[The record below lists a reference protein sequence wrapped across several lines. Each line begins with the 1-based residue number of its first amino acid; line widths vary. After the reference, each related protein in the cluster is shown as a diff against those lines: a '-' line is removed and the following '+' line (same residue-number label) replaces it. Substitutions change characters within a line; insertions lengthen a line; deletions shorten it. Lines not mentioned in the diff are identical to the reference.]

1 MYYVFPSLPPINSN
15 SSPSEIETWK
25 RHSDVTQCHKKLF
38 SHADTKGTSTFM
50 SKILDKVWPSK
61 KTAPKVHI
69 AYAISV
75 CEFLLNPTNKRIQV
89 TETPMKFRIQ
99 KYLQK
104 NLNKE
109 KFNSDDSN
117 DDGVSSEKQQEC
129 DGDKIIQVEEEEVQ
143 EVQEVQEEEVEEKE
157 VEEKESGGIEDYDYF
172 SSEDEKRRAQSLKR
186 KYGKQI

>member
-1 MYYVFPSLPPINSN
+1 M
-15 SSPSEIETWK
+15 
-25 RHSDVTQCHKKLF
+25 
-38 SHADTKGTSTFM
+38 
-50 SKILDKVWPSK
+50 
-61 KTAPKVHI
+61 
-69 AYAISV
+69 
-75 CEFLLNPTNKRIQV
+75 NKRIQV

-157 VEEKESGGIEDYDYF
+157 VEEKEVEEKESGGIEDYDYF

>member
-1 MYYVFPSLPPINSN
+1 
-15 SSPSEIETWK
+15 
-25 RHSDVTQCHKKLF
+25 
-38 SHADTKGTSTFM
+38 
-50 SKILDKVWPSK
+50 
-61 KTAPKVHI
+61 
-69 AYAISV
+69 
-75 CEFLLNPTNKRIQV
+75 
-89 TETPMKFRIQ
+89 MKFRIQ

-129 DGDKIIQVEEEEVQ
+129 DGDKIIQVEKEEVQ
-143 EVQEVQEEEVEEKE
+143 EVREEEVEEKE

-172 SSEDEKRRAQSLKR
+172 SSEDEKRRVPALKR

>member
-15 SSPSEIETWK
+15 SLPSEIETWK
-25 RHSDVTQCHKKLF
+25 HHPHVTQCHKKLF
-38 SHADTKGTSTFM
+38 HNTDTEGTSTFM

-69 AYAISV
+69 AYAIGV
-75 CEFLLNPTNKRIQV
+75 CEFLLNPTNKRILV

-104 NLNKE
+104 NINKE

-129 DGDKIIQVEEEEVQ
+129 GEESSESSEKRGGDKIVQIQEEEEEVQ
-143 EVQEVQEEEVEEKE
+143 EG
-157 VEEKESGGIEDYDYF
+157 SGIEDDDYF
-172 SSEDEKRRAQSLKR
+172 SSEDEKRRAQSLRR
-186 KYGKQI
+186 KYRKQI

>member
-1 MYYVFPSLPPINSN
+1 
-15 SSPSEIETWK
+15 
-25 RHSDVTQCHKKLF
+25 
-38 SHADTKGTSTFM
+38 M

-89 TETPMKFRIQ
+89 AMMME
-99 KYLQK
+99 
-104 NLNKE
+104 
-109 KFNSDDSN
+109 
-117 DDGVSSEKQQEC
+117 SSEKQQEC

-143 EVQEVQEEEVEEKE
+143 EVQEVREEE

>member
-1 MYYVFPSLPPINSN
+1 M
-15 SSPSEIETWK
+15 T
-25 RHSDVTQCHKKLF
+25 
-38 SHADTKGTSTFM
+38 
-50 SKILDKVWPSK
+50 KILDKAWPSK

-89 TETPMKFRIQ
+89 SEIPMKFRIQ

-104 NLNKE
+104 NINKE

-129 DGDKIIQVEEEEVQ
+129 GGESSEKQQECGEDKTIQVEEEE
-143 EVQEVQEEEVEEKE
+143 EEVREG
-157 VEEKESGGIEDYDYF
+157 SGIEDDDYF
-172 SSEDEKRRAQSLKR
+172 SSEDEKRRAQSLRR
-186 KYGKQI
+186 KYSKQI